1 MVELTQRQAR
11 RIALHAQGL
20 SRPRRG
26 AEPGARQVKR
36 LAQDLGVI
44 QIESVNVLAR
54 AHYLPGFT
62 RLGAYPREALEQA
75 VWGRK
80 PSLFEYWGHECS
92 MMPLEMQPL
101 FRWRMA
107 RARGGDTWTGL
118 ARFARERRDY
128 IEEVRRRIEC
138 EGPLSGGAF
147 ADAPRQAGWWNWSHG
162 KRALEWLF
170 WSGLLAVKTRR
181 GFERLYDIP
190 ERVIPARIL
199 NLPDPD
205 EADAQREL
213 VRISARALGV
223 ATEGDLRDYFR
234 LPAADAKLR
243 IAELVEDGF
252 LEPVSVRGWKQAA
265 FLAPGAKAARPD
277 GAGVL
282 VSPFDNLIWRRERA
296 ERLFGARIRIEIYVP
311 AEKRQ
316 HGYYVL
322 PFLQGERLTARCDLK
337 ADRAAGVLRV
347 QSAHLES
354 HAHAHEVAGH
364 LAAEL
369 RLMADW
375 LGLADV
381 TVAGRG
387 GLAHALEREF
397 SSAEGARS

>member
-1 MVELTQRQAR
+1 MSLSLRQAR
-11 RIALHAQGL
+11 RIAIHAQGL
-20 SRPRRG
+20 SRPRRH

-36 LAQDLGVI
+36 LAGDLGVI
-44 QIESVNVLAR
+44 QIDSVNVLAR
-54 AHYLPGFT
+54 AHYLPAFT
-62 RLGAYPREALEQA
+62 RLGDYPREALEQA
-75 VWGRK
+75 AWGKK

-101 FRWRMA
+101 FRWRME

-118 ARFARERRDY
+118 SHFSRERRDY
-128 IEEVRRRIEC
+128 IDSVLARIER
-138 EGPLSGGAF
+138 EGPLTGGDF

-162 KRALEWLF
+162 KKALEWLF

-181 GFERLYDIP
+181 GFERIYDIP

-199 NLPDPD
+199 NLPTPD

-213 VRISARALGV
+213 IRIAARALGV

-234 LPAADAKLR
+234 QPVEGFKAR
-243 IAELVEDGF
+243 VAELVEEGF
-252 LEPVSVRGWKQAA
+252 LTPTTVHGWKQPAY
-265 FLAPGAKAARPD
+265 LAPDAKAARPD
-277 GAGVL
+277 GAAVL

-296 ERLFGARIRIEIYVP
+296 ERLFGTRIRIEIYVP

-322 PFLQGERLTARCDLK
+322 PFLQGETVTARCDLK

-354 HAHAHEVAGH
+354 HATAAEVTWP

-369 RLMADW
+369 RLMAGW
-375 LGLADV
+375 LGLSDV
-381 TVAGRG
+381 AVTGRG
-387 GLAHALEREF
+387 GLAHGLAL
-397 SSAEGARS
+397 ALG